1 MTKVVI
7 GAIDWLFRIVRG
19 RPIADSLSYSLQKL
33 DAIAGEWTMN
43 MLVLAALT
51 TAACIV
57 WKWRR
62 KDFTM
67 TLLILTIIDLF
78 VFSTGNLVSLPLE
91 ITQEENPALDWLIRN
106 AGVDRYLSTSGNF
119 AYTGL
124 GVYWT
129 HLRAREPFSPNGFTD
144 QELLDFANLRRELQS
159 LPENQ
164 GIASRV
170 FDASG
175 YAAAIPSVYLKFWQ
189 DTPESPNAPRI
200 DDLTSPKLNELS
212 TRYIVT
218 GYPQDFI
225 SVLTEDRYRLIFES
239 GELKIYQN
247 LGAFPRAFLQNN
259 PAIPVTISGYLP
271 SAVTLKSAARED
283 STLVLTDTMYPGWE
297 AYVDRKAV
305 SISGYKNTLR
315 AIPVPKGEHNIE
327 FFYRPR
333 SFILGAIISLAA
345 AAGVGIV
352 LLWPRRKS

>member
-1 MTKVVI
+1 MTQGVI

-19 RPIADSLSYSLQKL
+19 GAIADSLSYSPQKL
-33 DAIAGEWTMN
+33 DAIAGEWMMN
-43 MLVLAALT
+43 MLVLAVLMA
-51 TAACIV
+51 AACVV
-57 WKWRR
+57 WEWRR
-62 KDFTM
+62 KDFTK

-78 VFSTGNLVSLPLE
+78 VFSTGNLVSLPLK
-91 ITQEENPALDWLIRN
+91 ITREESPALNWLIRH
-106 AGVDRYLSTSGNF
+106 AGIDRYLSTSGNF

-129 HLRAREPFSPNGFTD
+129 HLRVREPFSPNGFTD

-175 YAAAIPSVYLKFWQ
+175 YAAAIPAVYLKYWQ
-189 DTPESPNAPRI
+189 EEPQSPNAPRI

-218 GYPQDFI
+218 GYPQDFVA
-225 SVLTEDRYRLIFES
+225 VLSEDRYRLIFES
-239 GELKIYQN
+239 GETKIYQN
-247 LGAFPRAFLQNN
+247 QAAFPRAFLQNN
-259 PAIPVTISGYLP
+259 PAVPVTISGYLP

-297 AYVDRKAV
+297 AYVDQKAV
-305 SISGYKNTLR
+305 PISGYKNTLR
-315 AIPVPKGEHNIE
+315 AIPVPKGEHTIE

-352 LLWPRRKS
+352 LLWPRTKS